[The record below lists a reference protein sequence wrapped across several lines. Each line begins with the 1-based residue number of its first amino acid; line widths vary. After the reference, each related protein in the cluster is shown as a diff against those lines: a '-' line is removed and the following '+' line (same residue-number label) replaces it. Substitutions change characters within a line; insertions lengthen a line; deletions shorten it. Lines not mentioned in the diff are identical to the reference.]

1 LTVSIDTLINLVV
14 TTTLIEM
21 MIAVGLG
28 VTLADV
34 LAVAGSGRL
43 VARAAL
49 ANYVCVPAA
58 AVALLLLFRV
68 QPMTA
73 AGFLV
78 AAVCPG
84 APYGPP
90 FTAIAKGNLPVS
102 VGLMVVLAASSA
114 FVAPLILYWLL
125 PLMSGGDSL
134 RVDAVKMFVTLF
146 ATQLLPLFAG
156 LAVRQWRPSLAAR
169 LLKPA
174 NLLGTILNL
183 LMIGLIVAV
192 QYKTLL
198 VIRPFGVVGILL
210 LILAAL
216 AAGWALGTPGGG
228 NRKAMAITTSVRN
241 VGVSLVIATSSF
253 PGTPVVTAT
262 LAFAMFQT
270 VVLAFVALGWGR
282 LAPAS

>member
-1 LTVSIDTLINLVV
+1 
-14 TTTLIEM
+14 
-21 MIAVGLG
+21 
-28 VTLADV
+28 
-34 LAVAGSGRL
+34 
-43 VARAAL
+43 
-49 ANYVCVPAA
+49 
-58 AVALLLLFRV
+58 
-68 QPMTA
+68 MTA

-114 FVAPLILYWLL
+114 LVAPLILYWLL

-134 RVDAVKMFVTLF
+134 RVDAVRMVVTLF

-216 AAGWALGTPGGG
+216 AAGWALGTPGRG

>member
-1 LTVSIDTLINLVV
+1 MTVSIDTLINLVV

-34 LAVAGSGRL
+34 LAVAGSGGL

-134 RVDAVKMFVTLF
+134 RVDAVRMVVTLF

-156 LAVRQWRPSLAAR
+156 LAVRQWRQTS
-169 LLKPA
+169 
-174 NLLGTILNL
+174 
-183 LMIGLIVAV
+183 
-192 QYKTLL
+192 
-198 VIRPFGVVGILL
+198 RPGC
-210 LILAAL
+210 
-216 AAGWALGTPGGG
+216 
-228 NRKAMAITTSVRN
+228 
-241 VGVSLVIATSSF
+241 
-253 PGTPVVTAT
+253 
-262 LAFAMFQT
+262 
-270 VVLAFVALGWGR
+270 
-282 LAPAS
+282 